1 MIIKRVFTR
10 CFYIIFIQCRQLTYL
25 IIYLFKRSYST
36 CHISA
41 KPRNGRSFGF
51 IFTIPLFLYMYL
63 EVLVANL
70 KQNFKHGFGT
80 LATQFLDD
88 QMLVSG
94 GHDGVLRYWDLR
106 QVRLSPSN
114 STLSKT
120 LSHSSSF
127 DQISVEIFHLSLR
140 TCAQISK
147 P

>member
-1 MIIKRVFTR
+1 
-10 CFYIIFIQCRQLTYL
+10 
-25 IIYLFKRSYST
+25 
-36 CHISA
+36 
-41 KPRNGRSFGF
+41 
-51 IFTIPLFLYMYL
+51 MYL

-114 STLSKT
+114 YTVS
-120 LSHSSSF
+120 
-127 DQISVEIFHLSLR
+127 
-140 TCAQISK
+140 
-147 P
+147 